1 MKFLPGYKIEDR
13 ILFLVLA
20 VMMLVILK
28 EVIR

>member
-1 MKFLPGYKIEDR
+1 MKFLPGYKTEDR
-13 ILFLVLA
+13 MLFLALA